1 MAAIPGTNVA
11 AMVVPF
17 DDQDIFATHNDKYGR
32 GGYRVANTL
41 AERDAITVHRRKEG
55 MLVKVLEDGKI
66 YELGP
71 GETNADWLEF
81 TTSGGGGSPSDNLL
95 RMSRQNADY
104 TDFPIGTPVF
114 AYNATGV
121 RKAVANEASAAWKVI
136 GLATSQVLAG
146 SNGLFQGEGKLT
158 ATTAE
163 WDALTGDVGGL
174 VANKTYFLH
183 PVLVGKIT
191 LIPPTADGEYVC
203 RIGVAYSPTELY
215 IDLGL
220 CIKL

>member
-32 GGYRVANTL
+32 GGYRVANTI

-66 YELGP
+66 YELGT
-71 GETNADWLEF
+71 GETNADWFEF
-81 TTSGGGGSPSDNLL
+81 AVSGGGGAGDNVLKMA
-95 RMSRQNADY
+95 RNNE
-104 TDFPIGTPVF
+104 DFVDFLIGTPVF
-114 AYNATGV
+114 AYSATGV
-121 RKAVANEASAAWKVI
+121 RRAVANESSSAWKVL
-136 GLATSQVLAG
+136 GLATGPVLAG

-158 ATTAE
+158 ATVAE
-163 WDALTGDVGGL
+163 WEALTGNVGGL
-174 VANKTYFLH
+174 VANKTYFLD

-191 LIPPTADGEYVC
+191 LVPPTADGEYVC

-215 IDLGL
+215 IDIGL